1 MSEALT
7 KQQLQILGRDL
18 VILQASLEQ
27 LLIDTEVAT
36 KPVNLKDNQGRLSR
50 MDEMHNQSILLAN
63 RNVTK
68 NRLRSVIAARQRFEL
83 GQYGECSECGED
95 VSFSRL
101 KAYPEAEMCILC
113 QQQQER
119 SSKTT

>member
-7 KQQLQILGRDL
+7 KQQLQILGSDL
-18 VILQASLEQ
+18 VALQASLEQ

-63 RNVTK
+63 RNLTK
-68 NRLRSVIAARQRFEL
+68 NRLRAVISALQRFEL
-83 GQYGECSECGED
+83 SQYGECLECGED
-95 VSFSRL
+95 VAFSRL
-101 KAYPEAEMCILC
+101 KAYPEADMCIVC
-113 QQQQER
+113 QQLQE
-119 SSKTT
+119 SSS

>member
-7 KQQLQILGRDL
+7 KQQLQNLGRDL
-18 VILQASLEQ
+18 VALQASLEQ

-63 RNVTK
+63 RNLTK
-68 NRLRSVIAARQRFEL
+68 NRLRSVISARRRFEL
-83 GQYGECSECGED
+83 GQYGECSECGEG

-101 KAYPEAEMCILC
+101 NAYPEADMCILC
-113 QQQQER
+113 RQQQES

>member
-18 VILQASLEQ
+18 VALQASLEQ

-63 RNVTK
+63 RNLTK
-68 NRLRSVIAARQRFEL
+68 NRLRSVISARQRFEL
-83 GQYGECSECGED
+83 GQYGECLECAED
-95 VSFSRL
+95 VAFSRL
-101 KAYPEAEMCILC
+101 KAYPEADMCIVC
-113 QQQQER
+113 QQQQE
-119 SSKTT
+119 SSSQPT

>member
-18 VILQASLEQ
+18 VALKASLNQ
-27 LLIDTEVAT
+27 LLVDTEAAT

-68 NRLRSVIAARQRFEL
+68 NRLRSVISAQRRFEL
-83 GQYGECSECGED
+83 SQFGECSECGED
-95 VSFSRL
+95 IAFSRL
-101 KAYPEAEMCILC
+101 KAYPEADMCILC
-113 QQQQER
+113 QQQHE
-119 SSKTT
+119 SSTQQT